1 MHIDPPW
8 PPSPCPLP
16 TTVAPICTCVHA
28 DTLVKI
34 PQAIATV
41 CKSLEVMKL
50 RACTIAN
57 SMVRA
62 CLVSNLQVVVSAEC
76 LAAHRASKEHGAKQ
90 DLGWC
95 RDPILPVC
103 ELLLPYD
110 QVLRAAIIAGG
121 STPGL

>member
-8 PPSPCPLP
+8 PP
-16 TTVAPICTCVHA
+16 APALWPPQWPPFAHA
-28 DTLVKI
+28 FMQTHWSRFPKL
-34 PQAIATV
+34 ATV

-76 LAAHRASKEHGAKQ
+76 LAAHRAGKEHGAKQ

-110 QVLRAAIIAGG
+110 QVLRAAIIGGG